1 MSSKVSE
8 KIVVIGSGP
17 AGWSAAIYAARAG
30 LEPLLFEGA
39 LSMEN
44 QEAGRLPMGQLTT
57 TGYVENYPGFPPGD
71 LRGYLR
77 TAISD
82 DRLMVVPEEV
92 FGTSDVQPGV
102 YGSALMELMR
112 AQAERFGTR
121 VVSEDVVEV
130 DFATRPFALRDSN
143 GDETFAETVVVA
155 TGASARWLGLPS
167 EERFKNN
174 GVSGCAVCD
183 GALPRFQNRPI
194 VVVGGGDSAVEEA
207 LYLTRFASKV
217 MIVHRRDELRAS
229 KILAKRAL
237 ENTKIEILWKRRVEE
252 ILGDDENGVTG
263 VRLASATSPA
273 EPTIEREASGVF
285 VAIGRRPNVEF
296 LDGALELDESGCVK
310 RPIPFSTQTSV
321 PGVFVAGDVA
331 DSRYRQGVVAAGSGA
346 CAALDAER
354 FLLERASDYS

>member
-1 MSSKVSE
+1 MTSKTSE

-30 LEPLLFEGA
+30 LKPLLFEGA

-57 TGYVENYPGFPPGD
+57 TGYVENYPGFPRGN
-71 LRGYLR
+71 LRGYMQS
-77 TAISD
+77 AVSS
-82 DRLMVVPEEV
+82 DRLLVVPDEV
-92 FGTSDVQPGV
+92 FERDEIQPGV

-112 AQAERFGTR
+112 AQAEDFGTR
-121 VVSEDVVEV
+121 VVSEDVVAV
-130 DFATRPFALRDSN
+130 DFTTRPFALRDSN
-143 GDETFAETVVVA
+143 GDETLAETVVVA

-183 GALPRFQNRPI
+183 GALPRFQDRPI

-207 LYLTRFASKV
+207 LYLTNFASKV

-229 KILAKRAL
+229 KIIAERAL
-237 ENTKIEILWKRRVEE
+237 RDPQIEILWNRRVEE

-263 VRLASATSPA
+263 VRLASASTPA

-296 LDGALELDESGCVK
+296 LNGALELDENGCIK
-310 RPIPFSTQTSV
+310 RTVPFATNTSV

-331 DSRYRQGVVAAGSGA
+331 DSRYRQGIVAAGSGA

-354 FLLERASDYS
+354 FLLEQASDYS